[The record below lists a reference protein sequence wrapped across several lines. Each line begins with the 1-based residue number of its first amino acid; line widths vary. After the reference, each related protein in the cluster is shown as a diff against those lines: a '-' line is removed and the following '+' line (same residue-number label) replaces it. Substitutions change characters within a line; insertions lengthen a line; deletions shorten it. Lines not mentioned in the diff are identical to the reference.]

1 PGGYCRVIKLAKR
14 RLGDASEMAL
24 VQLVGSE
31 NDALSALKK
40 PKSRKAAKP
49 QPAPSLLE
57 EVSTQVNEPKAEAET
72 EKTA

>member
-1 PGGYCRVIKLAKR
+1 
-14 RLGDASEMAL
+14 MAL

>member
-1 PGGYCRVIKLAKR
+1 MIKLAKR

-49 QPAPSLLE
+49 QAPSLLE

>member
-1 PGGYCRVIKLAKR
+1 MIKLAKR

-40 PKSRKAAKP
+40 PKSRKAAK
-49 QPAPSLLE
+49 APSLLE